1 MGIPANTARV
11 VLSGGLPAGEIWS
24 TGFWLADLPP
34 QTIPQLDDM
43 AELVYATLIQNSP
56 EGGMTATLDTLM
68 NGLSNWQKVTVYQY
82 NGTGDHADGM
92 GSYTISPALA
102 GSKGFGMPNQVAC
115 CMTTQ
120 TTLPGRRYRGRL
132 YLPATGAGTDETGQI
147 SSTDAV
153 KLANAW
159 AESFSSLNVST
170 NGTVMV
176 VSNVGSTVT
185 PVSAVR
191 VDTRLD
197 IMRSRAN
204 KQVAA
209 YSHTAPVSP

>member
-24 TGFWLADLPP
+24 TGFWLGDLPP
-34 QTIPQLDDM
+34 QTIPALDDL
-43 AELVYATLIQNSP
+43 ANLVYETLIDSSP
-56 EGGMTATLDTLM
+56 EGGMSATLDTLM

-82 NGTGDHADGM
+82 NGTGDHADAM
-92 GSYTISPALA
+92 GSYTLSPAPN
-102 GSKGFGMPNQVAC
+102 GTKGFGMPNQVSC

-132 YLPATGAGTDETGQI
+132 YLPATGAGTDESGQI
-147 SSTDAV
+147 AAVDAV
-153 KLANAW
+153 KVANAW
-159 AESFSSLNVST
+159 ASSFSSLNSSSP
-170 NGTVMV
+170 GTVSV
-176 VSNVGSTVT
+176 ISNVGSTVT

-204 KQVAA
+204 KQTATA
-209 YSHTAPVSP
+209 SHTSPVT